1 MSKEGQEKLGE
12 LGKAEISLRI
22 HFLAVGEAR
31 EPAPSSNPGLRDGTF
46 DTDSSFSSLEE
57 TSVFPSLVSL
67 PQREGGRER
76 ERDRQTDRQRR
87 LRRA

>member
-12 LGKAEISLRI
+12 LGKAEIGLRI

-46 DTDSSFSSLEE
+46 DTDSSFFSLEE
-57 TSVFPSLVSL
+57 TSVFPSSVSL
-67 PQREGGRER
+67 PRGGRDGGGGRET
-76 ERDRQTDRQRR
+76 DRQTDSVD
-87 LRRA
+87 